1 MELRKDGWYRADKGK
16 HFVLTEKGKAECASL
31 RGKTVG
37 DPVQRYDTEAV
48 HWSVESG
55 YEVEVPIPGWVR
67 RTGYEV
73 VYSRHGCILYAG
85 QPFTFP
91 EREIAENYLE
101 NCKAHPWINEDLF
114 IREGIFEGKE
124 LTPCNTFNGKR
135 VYNMDWYCG
144 VNALLPGCYVEEDIV
159 DEIVNNLPPT
169 CNRADCT
176 QSGEPSSL
184 ETIGGGTLRAT
195 YVTFKK
201 VADGVWEYCGKCF
214 RGENTPF
221 RKEGAV

>member
-1 MELRKDGWYRADKGK
+1 MELRRDGWYRADKGK
-16 HFVLTEKGKAECASL
+16 HFVLTEKGKAECASF

-37 DPVQRYDTEAV
+37 EPVQRYDTEAV

-73 VYSRHGCILYAG
+73 VYRHKGYTLHAG
-85 QPFTFP
+85 NSITFP
-91 EREIAENYLE
+91 ELELAENYLK
-101 NCKAHPWINEDLF
+101 NCKTRSWMKEDLF
-114 IREGIFEGKE
+114 IREGVFEGKE
-124 LTPCNTFNGKR
+124 LTPCSTFSGKK
-135 VYNMDWYCG
+135 VFNMSWYYG
-144 VNALLPGCYVEEDIV
+144 IDALLPGCYVEEDIV

-169 CNRADCT
+169 CYRADCT